1 MPGLQITT
9 GSPEATEELGC
20 IIGSLLQP
28 GSLLALKGDLG
39 GGKTC
44 LTRGVVASLA
54 PHSAHLVASPT
65 YAIMNC
71 YPGSTPVYHFDFY
84 RLTGD
89 DDIAELG
96 FEEYF
101 YGDGVC
107 VVEWSERLDELLPAD
122 VLILLFEYA
131 AEDNQRTIS
140 ITGTGPKSDT
150 VLKQVAMR
158 LQQQKNFDP
167 TAGCLL

>member
-1 MPGLQITT
+1 MPVVQLTSSSPGETERL
-9 GSPEATEELGC
+9 GS

-28 GSLLALKGDLG
+28 GSFLALRGDLG

-44 LTRGVVASLA
+44 FTRGVVASLA
-54 PHSAHLVASPT
+54 PQSKGLVASPT

-71 YPGSTPVYHFDFY
+71 YTGSTPVYHFDFY
-84 RLTGD
+84 RLTCD

-107 VVEWSERLDELLPAD
+107 VVEWSERLAELMPPD
-122 VLILLFEYA
+122 VLTLLFEYA
-131 AEDNQRTIS
+131 GDEKRRIT
-140 ITGTGPKSDT
+140 ITGYGPKSDT
-150 VLKQVAMR
+150 VLEC
-158 LQQQKNFDP
+158 L
-167 TAGCLL
+167 AGKLRQ

>member
-1 MPGLQITT
+1 MPGLQITS
-9 GSPEATEELGC
+9 GSPRETELLGSH
-20 IIGSLLQP
+20 IGSLLRS
-28 GSLLALKGDLG
+28 GSFLALRGDLG

-54 PHSAHLVASPT
+54 PQSVHLVASPT

-71 YPGSTPVYHFDFY
+71 YPGDPPVYHFDFY

-107 VVEWSERLDELLPAD
+107 VVEWSERLVELLPFD
-122 VLILLFEYA
+122 VLTLLFEYA
-131 AEDNQRTIS
+131 GESQRL
-140 ITGTGPKSDT
+140 ITLTSSGQKSGM
-150 VLKQVAMR
+150 VLEQLNEK
-158 LQQQKNFDP
+158 LQQQKS
-167 TAGCLL
+167 L

>member
-1 MPGLQITT
+1 MPWLQITS
-9 GSPEATEELGC
+9 GSPGETERLGAA
-20 IIGSLLQP
+20 IGALLQP
-28 GSLLALKGDLG
+28 GSFLALRGDLG

-44 LTRGVVASLA
+44 LARGVVASLA
-54 PHSAHLVASPT
+54 PQSSGLVASPT

-84 RLTGD
+84 RLTSE

-107 VVEWSERLDELLPAD
+107 VVEWSERLSGLLPPD
-122 VLILLFEYA
+122 VLTLLFEYA
-131 AEDNQRTIS
+131 GDERRLIT
-140 ITGTGPKSDT
+140 ITGSGQNSNI
-150 VLKQVAMR
+150 VLKQIAEKF
-158 LQQQKNFDP
+158 QQQEN
-167 TAGCLL
+167 L

>member
-1 MPGLQITT
+1 MARLQLTT
-9 GSPEATEELGC
+9 CSPQETEQLGVAL
-20 IIGSLLQP
+20 GSLLQP
-28 GSLLALKGDLG
+28 GFFLALYGTLG

-44 LTRGVVASLA
+44 FARGLVVSLA
-54 PHSAHLVASPT
+54 PQSALLVASPT

-84 RLTGD
+84 RLVGD

-107 VVEWSERLDELLPAD
+107 VAEWSERLSEMLPPDALKLHFD
-122 VLILLFEYA
+122 HA
-131 AEDNQRTIS
+131 GDDCRQ
-140 ITGTGPKSDT
+140 ITLTGCGQKSDA
-150 VLKQVAMR
+150 VIEQLARMR
-158 LQQQKNFDP
+158 EQQKN
-167 TAGCLL
+167 L

>member
-1 MPGLQITT
+1 MPVLQITT
-9 GSPEATEELGC
+9 GSSDETEALGAT
-20 IIGSLLQP
+20 IGSLLQP
-28 GSLLALKGDLG
+28 GSFLALRGDLG

-54 PHSAHLVASPT
+54 PQSAHLVASPT

-71 YPGSTPVYHFDFY
+71 YPGNTPVYHFDFY
-84 RLTGD
+84 RLSGD

-107 VVEWSERLDELLPAD
+107 VVEWSERLVELMPPD
-122 VLILLFEYA
+122 VLTLLFEYSG
-131 AEDNQRTIS
+131 DDRRLVS
-140 ITGTGPKSDT
+140 ITSSGQNSGNI
-150 VLKQVAMR
+150 LKLLASR
-158 LQQQKNFDP
+158 LQQQKN
-167 TAGCLL
+167 L

>member
-9 GSPEATEELGC
+9 GSPGETEQLGAA
-20 IIGSLLQP
+20 IGSLLQA
-28 GSLLALKGDLG
+28 GSFLALRGDLG

-54 PHSAHLVASPT
+54 PQSSGLVASPT

-71 YPGSTPVYHFDFY
+71 YPGSIPVYHFDFY
-84 RLTGD
+84 RLASE

-101 YGDGVC
+101 SGDGVC
-107 VVEWSERLDELLPAD
+107 VVEWSERLAELLPPD
-122 VLILLFEYA
+122 ILTLLFEYA
-131 AEDNQRTIS
+131 GEERRLITITS
-140 ITGTGPKSDT
+140 SGQISDS
-150 VLKQVAMR
+150 VLGQLAAKLKQ
-158 LQQQKNFDP
+158 
-167 TAGCLL
+167 

>member
-9 GSPEATEELGC
+9 GSPGETEQLGAA
-20 IIGSLLQP
+20 IGSLLRP
-28 GSLLALKGDLG
+28 GSFLALRGDLG

-54 PHSAHLVASPT
+54 PQSSGLVASPT

-71 YPGSTPVYHFDFY
+71 YPGSTLVYHFDFY
-84 RLTGD
+84 RLASE

-107 VVEWSERLDELLPAD
+107 VVEWSERLAELLPPD
-122 VLILLFEYA
+122 ILTLLFEYA
-131 AEDNQRTIS
+131 GEERRLIS
-140 ITGTGPKSDT
+140 ITSSGQNSDS
-150 VLKQVAMR
+150 VLEQLASKLKQ
-158 LQQQKNFDP
+158 
-167 TAGCLL
+167 